1 MQLDDSTNKTNLRGN
16 AEEKKDTKVLNDQQN
31 IREIVERHPYKKW
44 EDILDGSK

>member
-1 MQLDDSTNKTNLRGN
+1 MQFDNTTNQTNLRGN
-16 AEEKKDTKVLNDQQN
+16 AEKKEDTKILNDQQN

>member
-1 MQLDDSTNKTNLRGN
+1 MQPETSTKSNVRN

-44 EDILDGSK
+44 DEILDGSK